1 MCETADDGVGIS
13 NSVPKAEQL
22 KRVGLRSA
30 DLSELMPIAR
40 ELANWRENRD
50 SHIGFVGYN
59 KTVPGNK
66 VLIAVDRE
74 YDQAVPNAV
83 AAALREKG
91 AHVDILTADMGDPDR
106 EFDYLDEVEVI
117 MRREPWDKNPRRWE
131 GMPYIEDFA

>member
-1 MCETADDGVGIS
+1 MCDTADDGVGIS
-13 NSVPKAEQL
+13 NSVPKAERL

-30 DLSELMPIAR
+30 DLSELMPFAR
-40 ELANWRENRD
+40 QLANARENRD

-83 AAALREKG
+83 AAALQGERSARRYFDRRYGRPGPGVRLSGRGRGHHAPRALGQKSSALG
-91 AHVDILTADMGDPDR
+91 GDA
-106 EFDYLDEVEVI
+106 VH
-117 MRREPWDKNPRRWE
+117 
-131 GMPYIEDFA
+131 

>member
-1 MCETADDGVGIS
+1 MCDTAADGVGIS

-30 DLSELMPIAR
+30 DLSELMPMAR

-66 VLIAVDRE
+66 VLIAVDSE

-83 AAALREKG
+83 AAALGKRGRKS
-91 AHVDILTADMGDPDR
+91 IS
-106 EFDYLDEVEVI
+106 
-117 MRREPWDKNPRRWE
+117 
-131 GMPYIEDFA
+131 